1 MLLLKSQYTLMLHTI
16 LNARTAKAVLFYRI
30 KIKDRYLINLSF
42 NNKFLIVGKN
52 KYHFYLYIN

>member
-16 LNARTAKAVLFYRI
+16 LNARTAKAVLI
-30 KIKDRYLINLSF
+30 LIVKNKRQMFNLSF
-42 NNKFLIVGKN
+42 NNKFPIVVKN